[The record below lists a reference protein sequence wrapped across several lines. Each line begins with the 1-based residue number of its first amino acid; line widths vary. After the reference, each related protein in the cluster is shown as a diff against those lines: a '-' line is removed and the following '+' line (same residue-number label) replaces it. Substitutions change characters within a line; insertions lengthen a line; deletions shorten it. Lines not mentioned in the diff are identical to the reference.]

1 MRSDDYL
8 AGRAL
13 TVGTTVDAKKT
24 KMSAAEAVRLA
35 RTKRRVVVAKG
46 KNVVVFDLAASPPPD
61 DAALS
66 AALMGPSGNLR
77 APTLVVGDTLLVGF
91 NDAAY
96 AAVFG
101 TRPDGAG

>member
-1 MRSDDYL
+1 MRSDDDL

-24 KMSAAEAVRLA
+24 KIPADEALRLA
-35 RTKRRVVVAKG
+35 KSKRRVVVAKG
-46 KNVVVFDLAASPPPD
+46 KNVVVFDLTKSPPPD
-61 DAALS
+61 DAALQ
-66 AALMGPSGNLR
+66 AALLGPSGNLR
-77 APTLVVGDTLLVGF
+77 APTLVVGDTLLVGY

-101 TRPDGAG
+101 A